1 MLYTKEIEHNEVFD
15 VVVVGGGCAGFTA
28 AVAAARNGAKTALI
42 EDQGALGGIM
52 TTGGNP
58 QIGIFYAYHRPVIAG
73 IGWELCKRLEAKG
86 YATIPDFGKVDTR
99 KGGTASNV
107 QINRAMTEVEMNRMC
122 REAGVS
128 LFFHT
133 KVVGGVVKDGQ
144 IEYIIAAEKRGLVSF
159 TAKVFID
166 CSGDGDVAAVCGA
179 EQYFSA
185 EMQPGTL
192 GFSFL
197 CHNLGELD
205 ETELRRAFEEKKQQG
220 ELKHGDYWPEFT
232 NPIHGLFRHGGDNT
246 NHVVFDGANAQS
258 MTQAEIEGR
267 ESMARALE
275 FIQEMSDISIF
286 APANYTAP
294 RETRRTICDYT
305 VTVEDFLTG
314 RLFPDSLSYAY
325 YSMDLHSA
333 ANTDGSRPFVLSDV
347 DDKVPENIVPTVPY
361 SAMVVKGLR
370 NLLTAGRCIS
380 TERPVMGAFRVKAA
394 CMGMGEAVGTAAALT
409 ANSDVRSVDIEKVKA
424 ALRNAGAIVPDA
436 TLFQPAK

>member
-133 KVVGGVVKDGQ
+133 KVEGGVVNAGQ

-159 TAKVFID
+159 MPRFSST
-166 CSGDGDVAAVCGA
+166 AAVMAMLLPYVARSSISPRKCSRVRLVSA
-179 EQYFSA
+179 SCATILVSWMKQSSA
-185 EMQPGTL
+185 EHL
-192 GFSFL
+192 KRKSS
-197 CHNLGELD
+197 
-205 ETELRRAFEEKKQQG
+205 RANSSTAITG
-220 ELKHGDYWPEFT
+220 PSL
-232 NPIHGLFRHGGDNT
+232 PIRST
-246 NHVVFDGANAQS
+246 ACSATVV
-258 MTQAEIEGR
+258 TTPT
-267 ESMARALE
+267 
-275 FIQEMSDISIF
+275 MSS
-286 APANYTAP
+286 
-294 RETRRTICDYT
+294 
-305 VTVEDFLTG
+305 LT
-314 RLFPDSLSYAY
+314 
-325 YSMDLHSA
+325 
-333 ANTDGSRPFVLSDV
+333 
-347 DDKVPENIVPTVPY
+347 VPTP
-361 SAMVVKGLR
+361 
-370 NLLTAGRCIS
+370 
-380 TERPVMGAFRVKAA
+380 KA
-394 CMGMGEAVGTAAALT
+394 
-409 ANSDVRSVDIEKVKA
+409 
-424 ALRNAGAIVPDA
+424 
-436 TLFQPAK
+436 